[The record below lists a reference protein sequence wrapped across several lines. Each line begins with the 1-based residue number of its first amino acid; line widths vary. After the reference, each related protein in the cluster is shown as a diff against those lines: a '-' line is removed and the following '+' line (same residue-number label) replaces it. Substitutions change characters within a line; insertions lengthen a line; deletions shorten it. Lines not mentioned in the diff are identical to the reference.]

1 MSQISCEAACTY
13 LDVKKKL
20 LDEVGMDI
28 KTVKSQMFVEWKEI
42 SKNWDMVTRL
52 EKLKCLVDRFTLGAT
67 VEELSLRIMKALF
80 KVDLSTSAVAV
91 IVGKNVKSFTDLSKV
106 ASILK
111 SSGEKPLSS
120 PKTECHSSSSGYSG
134 SKYFKQYNKLY
145 SSQYKCFKCG
155 LMGHRSLSVELK

>member
-1 MSQISCEAACTY
+1 MKQHTP
-13 LDVKKKL
+13 DVKKKL

-28 KTVKSQMFVEWKEI
+28 KTVESQMFVEWKEI

-52 EKLKCLVDRFTLGAT
+52 EKLKCLVDRFTLGAMS

-134 SKYFKQYNKLY
+134 SKYFKQYNK
-145 SSQYKCFKCG
+145 
-155 LMGHRSLSVELK
+155 